1 MKTSPQAA
9 STSRPR
15 RTVELPAPRTDPPAP
30 LDHNGLRVI
39 PLGGLGE
46 IGRNMTVFEYGGRLL
61 IVDCGVLFPEPD
73 QPGVDLILPDFG
85 YLEGRLDQVEAL
97 VLTHAH
103 EDHIGAVPYLLRN
116 RGDMLLVGS
125 KLTLA
130 LVRSK
135 LTEHRLTPET
145 EEVREG
151 TTRTFGPFEL
161 EFFAVNHSI
170 PDALAVAIK
179 TPAGVV
185 LHTGDFKMD
194 QLPLDGR
201 LTDLAGFARLGGEGV
216 DLLLSD
222 STNAEVP
229 GIVRSER
236 DIAPVLDEV
245 FANAAQRI
253 IVACFASHVHRVQQ
267 VLDTAVKHR
276 RKVAFVGRSMVRN
289 MGVARDLGYLHVPGG
304 LLVDLREAEEMPP
317 GDVVLIST
325 GSQGEPMSA
334 LSRMAGRDHPIRI
347 APGDTVILASSLIPG
362 NETAV
367 YRVINGLTRL
377 GARVVHKES
386 SLVHVSGHAPAGE
399 LLYVLNLVK
408 PRNFMPVHGEW
419 RHLRAHARLAS
430 LTGVPDD
437 HIVIA
442 EDGVVVD
449 LVDGQASIAGAV
461 PCGYVYVDGLT
472 VGEVTESQL
481 KDRRILGDEGF
492 ISVVMVVDSNSGKIV
507 GGPEIHARGSGI
519 DEGAFC
525 EVLPKLQE
533 ALERAAAE
541 GISDTHALRQL
552 ARRVIGK
559 WVSDNFRRRPMIIP
573 VVVEV
578 YPNRRS
584 PRSEADDVLLLPDA
598 LPRRQ
603 RRAELARGARR
614 QQHADDRHG
623 QPGARHDR
631 EPVAVAGRVGVDVP
645 VQRVPEHD
653 DRRDRDDDL
662 PHRHRRHPAPDEHQQ
677 RHADRREHVD
687 DQQDQRADRAR
698 PQERVLGHRR
708 RVGGHRDVDAKI
720 TATHT
725 VTIPVA

>member
-1 MKTSPQAA
+1 LSYPH
-9 STSRPR
+9 P
-15 RTVELPAPRTDPPAP
+15 ELTPPAP

-73 QPGVDLILPDFG
+73 QPGVDLILPDFA

-116 RGDMLLVGS
+116 RGDVLLVGS

-304 LLVDLREAEEMPP
+304 LLVDLREAEELPP
-317 GDVVLIST
+317 RDVVLIST

-519 DEGAFC
+519 DEGAFG

-578 YPNRRS
+578 
-584 PRSEADDVLLLPDA
+584 
-598 LPRRQ
+598 
-603 RRAELARGARR
+603 
-614 QQHADDRHG
+614 
-623 QPGARHDR
+623 
-631 EPVAVAGRVGVDVP
+631 
-645 VQRVPEHD
+645 
-653 DRRDRDDDL
+653 
-662 PHRHRRHPAPDEHQQ
+662 
-677 RHADRREHVD
+677 
-687 DQQDQRADRAR
+687 
-698 PQERVLGHRR
+698 
-708 RVGGHRDVDAKI
+708 
-720 TATHT
+720 
-725 VTIPVA
+725 